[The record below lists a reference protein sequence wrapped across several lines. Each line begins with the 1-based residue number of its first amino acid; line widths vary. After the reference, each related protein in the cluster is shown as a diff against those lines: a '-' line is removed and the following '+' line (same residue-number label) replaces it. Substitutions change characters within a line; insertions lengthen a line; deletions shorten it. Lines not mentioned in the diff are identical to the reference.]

1 MKLMMKTNLLPA
13 FIFACITII
22 AASCNTP
29 RYIYSPSAHNVPVLT
44 KKGDSKIG
52 GAYSTNA
59 VGQEKKDGV
68 EIDNRSRG
76 YDLQGA
82 VAITNNFA
90 IQAAHAYRWE
100 KTEGGPDSTNLKY
113 KRNLTE
119 LGLGYYLPIND
130 KGNTFFQVFA
140 GAGLGR
146 FSFTDVDKT
155 GSYYHQANIT
165 KIYLQP
171 AILFK
176 SKGSFTTSVSVRFS
190 GINYSKVKTN
200 YSASQLND
208 YHLEDLNGR
217 AKWFFEPATVN
228 SFGFKGLPGLRFEV
242 QGGLSF
248 LMARNYVDYRKF
260 NFSVGTWLDMGSIF
274 SKNKP

>member
-1 MKLMMKTNLLPA
+1 MKMNLSSCL
-13 FIFACITII
+13 FLTSIIFI
-22 AASCNTP
+22 AASCSIP

-44 KKGDSKIG
+44 QKGDSKIG
-52 GAYSTNA
+52 AVYSTNA
-59 VGQEKKDGV
+59 VGQESKDGSK
-68 EIDNRSRG
+68 IDNRSRG
-76 YDLQGA
+76 FDLQGA

-100 KTEGGPDSTNLKY
+100 KTTGGPDSTTIKY

-119 LGLGYYLPIND
+119 IGLGYYLPVND
-130 KGNTFFQVFA
+130 KKNTFFQVFA

-155 GSYYHQANIT
+155 GAYFHQANIT

-176 SKGSFTTSVSVRFS
+176 SKGSFTTAVAVRFS
-190 GINYSKVKTN
+190 GISYSKIKTN
-200 YSASQLND
+200 YTASQLDD
-208 YHLEDLNGR
+208 YHLEDLTGR
-217 AKWFFEPATVN
+217 MKWFFEPATVT
-228 SFGFKGLPGLRFEV
+228 SFGFKGVPGLRFEV

-260 NFSVGTWLDMGSIF
+260 NFSIGTWVDVGALFKKSGE
-274 SKNKP
+274 

>member
-1 MKLMMKTNLLPA
+1 MKKNPSYLLILICLVV
-13 FIFACITII
+13 F

-29 RYIYSPSAHNVPVLT
+29 RHIYSPSAHNVPVLT

-52 GAYSTNA
+52 ALYSTNA
-59 VGQEKKDGV
+59 VGQETRDGV

-82 VAITNNFA
+82 VAITDHFA

-119 LGLGYYLPIND
+119 LGLGYYLPVND
-130 KGNTFFQVFA
+130 NKSVFFQVFA

-155 GSYYHQANIT
+155 GSYYHQANVT

-171 AILFK
+171 AVLFK
-176 SKGSFTTSVSVRFS
+176 SKGSFTTSVSMRFS
-190 GINYSKVKTN
+190 SINYSKVKTN
-200 YSASQLND
+200 YSPVQLED
-208 YHLEDLNGR
+208 YHLENLSGR
-217 AKWFFEPATVN
+217 AKWFFEPATVS

-248 LMARNYVDYRKF
+248 LMARNYVDYRKV
-260 NFSVGTWLDMGSIF
+260 NFSIGSWIDIGSLF
-274 SKNKP
+274 KRGDQ

>member
-1 MKLMMKTNLLPA
+1 MKNYPLPA
-13 FIFACITII
+13 FVLICLVLFAT
-22 AASCNTP
+22 SCNTP
-29 RYIYSPSAHNVPVLT
+29 RHIYSPAAQNVPVLT
-44 KKGDSKIG
+44 QKGDSKIG
-52 GAYSTNA
+52 AVYSTNA
-59 VGQEKKDGV
+59 VGQETKDGV

-76 YDLQGA
+76 YDLHGA

-90 IQAAHAYRWE
+90 IQASHAYRWE

-119 LGLGYYLPIND
+119 IGLGYYMPIND
-130 KGNTFFQVFA
+130 KKNTFFQVFA

-176 SKGSFTTSVSVRFS
+176 SKGSFSTSVSVRFS
-190 GINYSKVKTN
+190 GISYSKIKTN
-200 YSASQLND
+200 YSAAQLDD
-208 YHLEDLNGR
+208 YHLENLNGR
-217 AKWFFEPATVN
+217 AKWFFEPATVS

-248 LMARNYVDYRKF
+248 LMARDYRDYRKF
-260 NFSVGTWLDMGSIF
+260 NFSIGTWLDVGRLF
-274 SKNKP
+274 KKTAE

>member
-1 MKLMMKTNLLPA
+1 MKKYLLPSL
-13 FIFACITII
+13 FLICIIVSVT
-22 AASCNTP
+22 SCNTP

-52 GAYSTNA
+52 GVYSTNA

-100 KTEGGPDSTNLKY
+100 KTEGGPDSTTLRY

-130 KGNTFFQVFA
+130 NGSTFFQVFA

-146 FSFTDVDKT
+146 FSFTDIDKT

-190 GINYSKVKTN
+190 GINYSKIKTN
-200 YSASQLND
+200 YAAGQLND

-217 AKWFFEPATVN
+217 AKWFFEPATVS

-248 LMARNYVDYRKF
+248 LMARNYIDYRKF
-260 NFSVGTWLDMGSIF
+260 NFSVGTWVDMGSIF

>member
-1 MKLMMKTNLLPA
+1 MKKNLLPIVI
-13 FIFACITII
+13 FISLTII

-44 KKGDSKIG
+44 QKGDSKIG
-52 GAYSTNA
+52 AVYSTNA
-59 VGQEKKDGV
+59 VGQETKDGV
-68 EIDNRSRG
+68 KIDNRSRG

-90 IQAAHAYRWE
+90 IQANHAYRWE
-100 KTEGGPDSTNLKY
+100 KTAGGPDSTTLEY

-119 LGLGYYLPIND
+119 IGLGYYLPIND
-130 KGNTFFQVFA
+130 KKNAFFQVFA

-146 FSFTDVDKT
+146 FSFTDNDKT
-155 GSYYHQANIT
+155 GNYFHQANIT

-171 AILFK
+171 AVLFK

-190 GINYSKVKTN
+190 GISYSKIKTN
-200 YSASQLND
+200 YAANQLSD
-208 YHLEDLNGR
+208 YYLDDLTGR
-217 AKWFFEPATVN
+217 AKWFFEPASVT
-228 SFGFKGLPGLRFEV
+228 SFGFKNLPGLRFEV

-260 NFSVGTWLDMGSIF
+260 NFSIGSWVDMGSIF

>member
-1 MKLMMKTNLLPA
+1 MKNYLLPA
-13 FIFACITII
+13 IIFICITII

-29 RYIYSPSAHNVPVLT
+29 RHIYSPVAHNVPVLT
-44 KKGDSKIG
+44 KKGDSKL
-52 GAYSTNA
+52 GAVYSTNA
-59 VGQEKKDGV
+59 VGQETKDGV
-68 EIDNRSRG
+68 KIDNRSRG

-82 VAITNNFA
+82 AAITNNFA

-100 KTEGGPDSTNLKY
+100 KTTGGPDSTTIKY

-119 LGLGYYLPIND
+119 IGLGYYLPVND
-130 KGNTFFQVFA
+130 KRNAFFQVFA
-140 GAGLGR
+140 GAGLGK

-155 GSYYHQANIT
+155 GAYFHQANIT

-176 SKGSFTTSVSVRFS
+176 SKGSFTTSVAVRFS
-190 GINYSKVKTN
+190 GIGYSKIKTN
-200 YSASQLND
+200 YSAGQLSD
-208 YHLEDLNGR
+208 YHLNDLTGR
-217 AKWFFEPATVN
+217 MKWFFEPATVS
-228 SFGFKGLPGLRFEV
+228 SFGFKNVPGLRFEV

-260 NFSVGTWLDMGSIF
+260 NFSIGSWIDIGSLF
-274 SKNKP
+274 KKNNE

>member
-1 MKLMMKTNLLPA
+1 MKKYIFYFLLIVCVL
-13 FIFACITII
+13 FKL
-22 AASCNTP
+22 ASCNTP
-29 RYIYSPSAHNVPVLT
+29 RHIYSPVAHNVPVLT

-52 GAYSTNA
+52 AVYSTNA
-59 VGQEKKDGV
+59 VGQETKDGV

-100 KTEGGPDSTNLKY
+100 KTAGGPDSTTIKY

-119 LGLGYYLPIND
+119 IGLGYYLPVSD
-130 KGNTFFQVFA
+130 KKNAFFQVFA
-140 GAGLGR
+140 GAGLGK

-155 GSYYHQANIT
+155 GAYYHQANIT

-176 SKGSFTTSVSVRFS
+176 SKGSFTTSVAVRLS
-190 GINYSKVKTN
+190 GIGYSKIKTN
-200 YSASQLND
+200 YSAIQLNE
-208 YHLEDLNGR
+208 YHLDNLTGR
-217 AKWFFEPATVN
+217 MKWFFEPASVS
-228 SFGFKGLPGLRFEV
+228 SFGFKNVPGLRFEV
-242 QGGLSF
+242 QASLSF

-260 NFSVGTWLDMGSIF
+260 NFSIGTWVDMGALF
-274 SKNKP
+274 SKNKE

>member
-1 MKLMMKTNLLPA
+1 MKKYIFNILLVISIL
-13 FIFACITII
+13 FIL
-22 AASCNTP
+22 ASCNTP

-52 GAYSTNA
+52 AAYSTNA
-59 VGQEKKDGV
+59 VGQEKKNSV

-90 IQAAHAYRWE
+90 IQAGHAYRWE
-100 KTEGGPDSTNLKY
+100 KTEGGPDSVIIKY

-119 LGLGYYLPIND
+119 IGLGYYLPMND
-130 KGNTFFQVFA
+130 KQNTFFQVFA

-146 FSFTDVDKT
+146 FSFTDNDKS
-155 GSYYHQANIT
+155 GNYFHQANIT

-171 AILFK
+171 AVLFK
-176 SKGSFTTSVSVRFS
+176 SKGSFATSIAVRFS
-190 GINYSKVKTN
+190 NINYSKIKTN
-200 YSASQLND
+200 YTAGQLSHYYLD
-208 YHLEDLNGR
+208 DLTGR
-217 AKWFFEPATVN
+217 AKWFFEPATVT
-228 SFGFKGLPGLRFEV
+228 SFGFKNVPGLRFEV

-260 NFSVGTWLDMGSIF
+260 NFSIGTWVDVGALFGK
-274 SKNKP
+274 SK